1 VFPASEAFHSG
12 RPSDGGACHRLPLAM
27 RRYYNADCLIRV
39 HQRVRDVKRHIH
51 SEFAQK
57 IPREGSP
64 DRITVNLAPADIRKE
79 GASFDLPRHND
90 CRSKR
95 LTSVSPRG

>member
-1 VFPASEAFHSG
+1 MFPASEAFHLG

-51 SEFAQK
+51 SVLGIRELAAQT
-57 IPREGSP
+57 
-64 DRITVNLAPADIRKE
+64 RIDT
-79 GASFDLPRHND
+79 
-90 CRSKR
+90 
-95 LTSVSPRG
+95 